1 MPDLERRQGLSQR
14 LRTNLTISEDL
25 HGRLDLRSYP
35 AAQELSKALAPNRAF
50 IGVAQFGSRTQGHA
64 ELLSDVDLVIFYDST
79 KLPGPKGFPNI
90 SEFEDEVKKKAQ
102 ELNEELV
109 IWGAGIKC
117 NLQDL
122 GYGGWQQTVGM
133 LANGEPFEE
142 EHEQYHDSLAY
153 LFGQTIIGPRIDK
166 YRELI
171 KKRIL
176 KYPKEKQDLVIE
188 GLANF
193 AVKGEGPSMYGKAV
207 ERVPEIQKSELPAIE
222 SDRKELWK
230 EQIRQALRLDR

>member
-1 MPDLERRQGLSQR
+1 MERRQGLSQR

-122 GYGGWQQTVGM
+122 GYGGWQETVDK
-133 LANGEPFEE
+133 LANSEPFEE

-153 LFGQTIIGPRIDK
+153 LFGQTIIGPRIDTF
-166 YRELI
+166 RERI
-171 KKRIL
+171 RTRIL
-176 KYPKEKQDLVIE
+176 RYPKEKQDLVVE
-188 GLANF
+188 GLAGL
-193 AVKGEGPSMYGKAV
+193 AVKGEGPSMYRKVV
-207 ERVPEIQKSELPAIE
+207 ERVPEIKESELPSIE
-222 SDRKELWK
+222 SDRQKLWE
-230 EQIRQALRLDR
+230 EQIRQALRLDK